1 MVKELFRTQ
10 TLHGKAVVDRFSYT
24 LGGFRVKNERWSGE
38 GELMRDLNVT
48 SICILS
54 NVSLL

>member
-10 TLHGKAVVDRFSYT
+10 TLHGKAVVDGFSYT
-24 LGGFRVKNERWSGE
+24 LGGSGSKMRGGV

>member
-10 TLHGKAVVDRFSYT
+10 TFHGKAVVIRFSYT
-24 LGGFRVKNERWSGE
+24 LGGSGSKMRSGV
-38 GELMRDLNVT
+38 GELIRDLNVT

-54 NVSLL
+54 NVNLL

>member
-1 MVKELFRTQ
+1 MR
-10 TLHGKAVVDRFSYT
+10 
-24 LGGFRVKNERWSGE
+24 GGV

-54 NVSLL
+54 NVSLLYMGYME

>member
-1 MVKELFRTQ
+1 MVKRLWIDSVTR
-10 TLHGKAVVDRFSYT
+10 Y
-24 LGGFRVKNERWSGE
+24 GGSGSKMRGGV